1 MLNLIKKDILI
12 IKRIFLMSCFVLT
25 FVPFFFAFMNS
36 HIESGFSFLF
46 MSVLAISIIGQAIS
60 SEEARFPEA
69 YAVLCATP
77 YRRRS
82 IVCAKYIEF
91 LALFCGCFVINGMAL
106 DEKSNWKKM
115 VFAMP
120 LSKYAEVASKY
131 LLSLLLGIIS
141 AGFVFLFGVLFA
153 YGLPNLT
160 KGWDEVIAYSGVS
173 FCICVLYNAIMIPAT
188 YKFGA
193 SKSRMVLLVIVAILP
208 TVGTLIMK
216 KTGIKLSTI
225 ALTPQTIVMLC
236 LGGILV
242 IEFVSFMLSIKI
254 RKKRE

>member
-91 LALFCGCFVINGMAL
+91 LALFCGCFVINGM
-106 DEKSNWKKM
+106 E
-115 VFAMP
+115 
-120 LSKYAEVASKY
+120 
-131 LLSLLLGIIS
+131 
-141 AGFVFLFGVLFA
+141 
-153 YGLPNLT
+153 
-160 KGWDEVIAYSGVS
+160 
-173 FCICVLYNAIMIPAT
+173 
-188 YKFGA
+188 
-193 SKSRMVLLVIVAILP
+193 
-208 TVGTLIMK
+208 
-216 KTGIKLSTI
+216 
-225 ALTPQTIVMLC
+225 
-236 LGGILV
+236 
-242 IEFVSFMLSIKI
+242 
-254 RKKRE
+254 

>member
-12 IKRIFLMSCFVLT
+12 IKRIFLMSCFVLA

-91 LALFCGCFVINGMAL
+91 LALFCGCFVINGI
-106 DEKSNWKKM
+106 
-115 VFAMP
+115 VFR
-120 LSKYAEVASKY
+120 LIEIKYGAKQTKWFFAS
-131 LLSLLLGIIS
+131 IIILAS
-141 AGFVFLFGVLFA
+141 SGALFA
-153 YGLPNLT
+153 LRT
-160 KGWDEVIAYSGVS
+160 ASG
-173 FCICVLYNAIMIPAT
+173 F
-188 YKFGA
+188 
-193 SKSRMVLLVIVAILP
+193 SRFADFP
-208 TVGTLIMK
+208 TIGTLSPIFI
-216 KTGIKLSTI
+216 GITLIVLS
-225 ALTPQTIVMLC
+225 
-236 LGGILV
+236 V
-242 IEFVSFMLSIKI
+242 ISYLISLRLSIKI
-254 RKKRE
+254 FIKKDL